1 MTFASESCLRQPHC
15 LVRSMVFSNF
25 CVSGKE
31 GVRGRKVVVMTFVN
45 ESGFATAPSCAV
57 STSQFK
63 CAPLANT
70 PLRLVKPQNY
80 FIILI
85 VAFYKKVFHTKNK
98 TYIST
103 ETYVLFPYILII
115 IRFLFFLPSCICLQF
130 CRTEYL

>member
-1 MTFASESCLRQPHC
+1 MNVVLRKIIYNKFKLATKLQLYTFENRKTEQHSCE
-15 LVRSMVFSNF
+15 VSVFRNL
-25 CVSGKE
+25 CVSGTGE
-31 GVRGRKVVVMTFVN
+31 LRGVRR
-45 ESGFATAPSCAV
+45 
-57 STSQFK
+57 TSQFK
-63 CAPLANT
+63 CALLAKT